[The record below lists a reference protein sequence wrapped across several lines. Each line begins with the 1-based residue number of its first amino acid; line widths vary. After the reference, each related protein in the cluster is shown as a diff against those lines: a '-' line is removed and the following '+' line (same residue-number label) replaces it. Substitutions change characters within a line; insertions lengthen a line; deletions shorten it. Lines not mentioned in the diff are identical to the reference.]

1 MTQKLK
7 SNTKQMSIAGELTTF
22 ELAALLKKSTPY
34 VWVEAKKRGITPRH
48 AYKPSRQG
56 GRGIKVALWQKE
68 DWII

>member
-7 SNTKQMSIAGELTTF
+7 SNTKQMSIADELTTF
-22 ELAALLKKSTPY
+22 ELAALLKKSTSY

-56 GRGIKVALWQKE
+56 GRGTKAALWQKR

>member
-1 MTQKLK
+1 MTHKIK
-7 SNTKQMSIAGELTTF
+7 SNCKQVSIADELTTF
-22 ELAALLKKSTPY
+22 ELAALLRKSTPW

-56 GRGIKVALWQKE
+56 GRGIRVALWQKQ